1 MKLYDSGVYLVNGNE
16 LVPDGANAIEEVV
29 KKTGAAVTKEQAAE
43 NTIAYG
49 ILKNHNTSV
58 TRMIRQPDR
67 EDCKTLPVNV
77 SLLKETLASIL
88 G

>member
-1 MKLYDSGVYLVNGNE
+1 MQE
-16 LVPDGANAIEEVV
+16 MDGLE
-29 KKTGAAVTKEQAAE
+29 
-43 NTIAYG
+43 
-49 ILKNHNTSV
+49 V

-67 EDCKTLPVNV
+67 KDCKTLPVNVSLLKETLPVNV

>member
-1 MKLYDSGVYLVNGNE
+1 MMQE
-16 LVPDGANAIEEVV
+16 MDGLE
-29 KKTGAAVTKEQAAE
+29 
-43 NTIAYG
+43 
-49 ILKNHNTSV
+49 V

-77 SLLKETLASIL
+77 SLLKETLASIW

>member
-1 MKLYDSGVYLVNGNE
+1 MEKKQWKMCVLHRQDIMMQE
-16 LVPDGANAIEEVV
+16 MDGLE
-29 KKTGAAVTKEQAAE
+29 
-43 NTIAYG
+43 
-49 ILKNHNTSV
+49 V

-67 EDCKTLPVNV
+67 KDCKTLPVNV